1 MGYELCDKPAD
12 PYDLLTSVSAF
23 NCTKPYPSELVDA
36 AGEQFVSFFDNI
48 MSYHLRC
55 ENSFT
60 EQQYQRME
68 ASLGIR
74 LSIKAEYQI
83 TILEPNLLSIKPF
96 DKKVYCT
103 GESITLHLA
112 KSGILNNGT
121 FLLK

>member
-1 MGYELCDKPAD
+1 
-12 PYDLLTSVSAF
+12 
-23 NCTKPYPSELVDA
+23 
-36 AGEQFVSFFDNI
+36 

-55 ENSFT
+55 KNSFT

-74 LSIKAEYQI
+74 LSPNAEYQI

-96 DKKVYCT
+96 DK
-103 GESITLHLA
+103 
-112 KSGILNNGT
+112 SGILNNGK